1 MYGWFTQC
9 FLKSD
14 HRSNTFGR
22 NKVMKSHGKQPL
34 IIFKANIYVQ
44 LSMYL
49 YSSIDSDLF
58 KLRVI

>member
-14 HRSNTFGR
+14 HRSSTFNR
-22 NKVMKSHGKQPL
+22 NKVMKSYGKQLL
-34 IIFKANIYVQ
+34 IIFKTNTVQ

-49 YSSIDSDLF
+49 YSYILL
-58 KLRVI
+58 KIQILIN